1 MDFPASFLTR
11 RRLRSIAAVAALT
24 MALPAFASLGGD
36 VTSVE
41 SDRAHMAASVRVTQP
56 SRNYSVHEIQSP
68 EGTII
73 QEYVSPAGKVFA
85 VTWRGQFMPQ
95 MQQILGNYF
104 AEYSAA
110 LQAQP
115 RRYGRRPLNIQRPDL
130 VVQTGG
136 QMRNYFG
143 RAFVPGMI
151 PQGVSADEVR

>member
-1 MDFPASFLTR
+1 MFPTLLLTVP
-11 RRLRSIAAVAALT
+11 RLRSIAAVAVMAS
-24 MALPAFASLGGD
+24 ALPAFASLGGD

-41 SDRAHMAASVRVTQP
+41 TDRAHMAASVRVTQP
-56 SRNYSVHEIQSP
+56 TSDYSIHEIQSP
-68 EGTII
+68 EGTVVS
-73 QEYVSPAGKVFA
+73 EYVSPAGKVFA

-104 AEYSAA
+104 QEYSAA

-115 RRYGRRPLNIQRPDL
+115 HRYGRRPLDIQRPDL

-143 RAFVPGMI
+143 RAYVPGMM
-151 PQGVSADEVR
+151 PQGVSADRIR

>member
-1 MDFPASFLTR
+1 MFPSTSFLTA
-11 RRLRSIAAVAALT
+11 RRLQSLAAVTVLAS
-24 MALPAFASLGGD
+24 ALPAFASLGGD

-56 SRNYSVHEIQSP
+56 SSNYSIHEIQAP
-68 EGTII
+68 QGTVVE
-73 QEYVSPAGKVFA
+73 EYVSAAGRVFA

-104 AEYSAA
+104 EEYSAA

-115 RRYGRRPLNIQRPDL
+115 HRFGRRPLNIQRPDL

-143 RAFVPGMI
+143 RAYVPGML
-151 PQGVSADEVR
+151 PQGVSADSIR

>member
-1 MDFPASFLTR
+1 VSPTLLMMVP
-11 RRLRSIAAVAALT
+11 RLRCVAAVAVLAC
-24 MALPAFASLGGD
+24 ALPAFASLGGD

-41 SDRAHMAASVRVTQP
+41 TDRAHMAASVRVTQP
-56 SRNYSVHEIQSP
+56 SSNYSVHEIQSP
-68 EGTII
+68 EGTVV

-104 AEYSAA
+104 QEYSAA

-115 RRYGRRPLNIQRPDL
+115 RRYGRRPLNIQRSDL

-143 RAFVPGMI
+143 RAYVPGML
-151 PQGVSADEVR
+151 PQGVSTDSIR